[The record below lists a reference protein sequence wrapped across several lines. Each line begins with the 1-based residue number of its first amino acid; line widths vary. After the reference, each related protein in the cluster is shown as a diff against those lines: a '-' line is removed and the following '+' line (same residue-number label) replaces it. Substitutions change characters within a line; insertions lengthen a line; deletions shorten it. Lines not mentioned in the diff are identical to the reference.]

1 MKQTA
6 TSSGQK
12 PRDWR
17 RLLWV
22 GVMVSILAVGGLLV
36 FGTNDTFSTTTL
48 KHDRHYDSPRAVT
61 TEIVSK
67 QVVEPRLLLTG
78 SLVAREEITVST
90 SVEGQ
95 NIAEVLVEEGDEVEK
110 GQVLIR
116 LDTDLL
122 DYQLRS
128 ATGTVIRA
136 RAALEQQKAIF
147 SDTEAKFRRAEQL
160 RQNKVMSDDEYGQ
173 RQANFLA
180 EGHALRAAEADL
192 VQAEASESEARIML
206 ERAVIRA
213 PAHGIISGRSA
224 QTGNL
229 IGSEPLLSLIRDGEI
244 EFEAQVAESDL
255 PCITA
260 GQAVEVKVAGIQST
274 IKGRVRSV
282 LPKIDPQ
289 TRLGLIRV
297 SLPDHSGIKV
307 GAFASGEVAL
317 DKREILV
324 IGSASVSF
332 EANDRSAFV
341 FVVTP
346 DNRAMR
352 RIVEIGERAGDNIEI
367 RSGLDLGDQVVS
379 VAGPFLQEGETIR
392 SSLVAANA
400 GDMR

>member
-1 MKQTA
+1 MKRTA

-12 PRDWR
+12 PRGWR
-17 RLLWV
+17 RVLWV
-22 GVMVSILAVGGLLV
+22 GVMVSILAAGGLLV
-36 FGTNDTFSTTTL
+36 FGASDTSTTTL
-48 KHDRHYDSPRAVT
+48 KHDRPSDSPRAVT
-61 TEIVSK
+61 TETVSTK
-67 QVVEPRLLLTG
+67 VVEPRLSLTG

-95 NIAEVLVEEGDEVEK
+95 SIHEVLVEEGDEVEK

-116 LDTDLL
+116 LETDLL
-122 DYQLRS
+122 DHQLRR
-128 ATGTVIRA
+128 ATAAVSQA
-136 RAALEQQKAIF
+136 RAALEHQKAIF
-147 SDTEAKFRRAEQL
+147 SDAEAKFRRAEQL
-160 RQNKVMSDDEYGQ
+160 RQNKVVSDDEYGQ

-180 EGHALRAAEADL
+180 EGHSLQAAEADL
-192 VQAEASESEARIML
+192 AQAVASESEARIMR

-213 PAHGIISGRSA
+213 PADGIISGRSA

-229 IGSEPLLSLIRDGEI
+229 VGTEPLLSLIRDGEI
-244 EFEAQVAESDL
+244 EFEAEVAESDL
-255 PCITA
+255 PSITA
-260 GQAVEVKVAGIQST
+260 GQAVEVKAAGIQPP

-297 SLPDHSGIKV
+297 SLPDHPGIKV

-317 DKREILV
+317 DKREILA

-332 EANDRSAFV
+332 ETADRSAFV

-352 RIVEIGERAGDNIEI
+352 RSVEIGERAGDNIEI

-379 VAGPFLQEGETIR
+379 VAGAFLQEGETIR
-392 SSLVAANA
+392 PSLVSADA
-400 GDMR
+400 GDMP